1 MNPKLTQNRRAR
13 EKEGRGHGRLDRERH
28 STAIEA
34 GLLFRSSRAE
44 SATFGRRQ
52 RTPSLVSRSAR
63 NFSQSDM
70 AAALF
75 ERSLLH
81 PAGLALYKK
90 LCRYYYT
97 LNPAATADYVNY
109 YREIWDTDEPEDQK

>member
-1 MNPKLTQNRRAR
+1 
-13 EKEGRGHGRLDRERH
+13 
-28 STAIEA
+28 
-34 GLLFRSSRAE
+34 
-44 SATFGRRQ
+44 
-52 RTPSLVSRSAR
+52 
-63 NFSQSDM
+63 M

-109 YREIWDTDEPEDQK
+109 YREIWDTD